1 MRPRRRY
8 APLFVAALLL
18 VAAVG
23 CRSPRTLV
31 DPRMALQPHVRIGLV
46 TFSTE
51 GANGTLAPLAT
62 QRFLAA
68 MLEAQPGIEVLELGT
83 VTGPVDAA
91 AARRLGEAHGVRSVV
106 AGHLVVSDLK
116 PRVSVLGGLR
126 ASVEADV
133 ALTVRML
140 AAESGATVWARSAQI
155 RETMGAVSIVNGQ
168 AVLGAQDP
176 EDAYGDLVGHLVWEV
191 THDFRSTWVRQ

>member
-1 MRPRRRY
+1 MSMLSRR
-8 APLFVAALLL
+8 ALVSMSGVLLL
-18 VAAVG
+18 ALVG
-23 CRSPRTLV
+23 CRGPRVLV
-31 DPRMALQPHVRIGLV
+31 DPRVALEPHVRIGLV

-51 GANGTLAPLAT
+51 GARGALAPLAT

-68 MLEAQPGIEVLELGT
+68 MLAAQPGIEVLELG
-83 VTGPVDAA
+83 VIAGPVDAA

-116 PRVSVLGGLR
+116 PRVTVFGGLR
-126 ASVEADV
+126 AAVEADI
-133 ALTVRML
+133 ALSVRML
-140 AAESGATVWARSAQI
+140 ASESGATVWARSAQI
-155 RETMGAVSIVNGQ
+155 RETMGSVSIVDGQ

-176 EDAYGDLVGHLVWEV
+176 EEAYGNLVGHLVWEV